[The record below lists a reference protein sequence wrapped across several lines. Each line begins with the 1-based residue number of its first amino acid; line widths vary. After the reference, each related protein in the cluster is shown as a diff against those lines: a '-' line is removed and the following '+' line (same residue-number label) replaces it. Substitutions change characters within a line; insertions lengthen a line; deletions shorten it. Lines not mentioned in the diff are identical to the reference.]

1 MSQDEGIPKVLDGIR
16 DLYAG
21 NLATHGPA
29 AKSVGWKDDGSHR
42 LRFERLSRVIER
54 DAPRGV
60 TVNDW
65 GCGYGAMFGYLDAL
79 PGVQLRE
86 YIGYDLSPEMIEAA
100 KAQCDPARSRF
111 ILGPEV
117 VEAADYSF
125 VSGTFNVKLQASD
138 ADWDA
143 YVKRQLTQIYAH
155 SHRGLAFNLLTS
167 YVDWKAE
174 GLFYADPAT
183 FFDFCQR
190 HLSRHV
196 TLVHDYALFE
206 WTILV
211 SREARP

>member
-1 MSQDEGIPKVLDGIR
+1 MTPDDAIPKTLTGIR

-21 NLATHGPA
+21 NLAEHGLSS
-29 AKSVGWKDDGSHR
+29 KSVGWKDDWSHL
-42 LRFERLSRVIER
+42 LRFERLARIVDR
-54 DAPRGV
+54 DGGDY

-79 PGVQLRE
+79 PGARLRE
-86 YIGYDLSPEMIEAA
+86 YLGYDISQEMIDAA

-117 VEAADYSF
+117 TETADYSF
-125 VSGTFNVKLQASD
+125 VSGTFNVNLQASD
-138 ADWDA
+138 EEWDA
-143 YVKRQLTQIYAH
+143 YVKRHLSAIYAN
-155 SHRGLAFNLLTS
+155 SRKGLAFNLLTT

-174 GLFYADPAT
+174 NLFYGDPGN
-183 FFDFCQR
+183 FFDFCKR

-206 WTILV
+206 WTVLV